1 MAIHAMIDLETLGT
15 RPDGVILSIGGVK
28 FDPNSDKIYDE
39 FHYRLEVDEQI
50 DRGRSVDEGTVEWW
64 GKQPAEVVEA
74 AFGNEG
80 RISIDEFL
88 DVFKR
93 WCVSADTFWS
103 QGPTFDMVML
113 ENLYLQYEK
122 HYPWSFWQVRD
133 SRTLFSIMPSDPR
146 KKLNFAAHDALED
159 CRAQAKCVQWSL
171 NELGLTLK

>member
-113 ENLYLQYEK
+113 ENLYLQYGK

-133 SRTLFSIMPSDPR
+133 SRTLFSVCKEDPR
-146 KKLNFAAHDALED
+146 KKIQNDLHNALADAYYQSK
-159 CRAQAKCVQWSL
+159 AIQIAYK
-171 NELGLTLK
+171 ELGVTR